1 MYFIE
6 NCNIVLES
14 SIIINGCLITEND
27 RIVDFGENLV
37 CPDGAERIDAQGAF
51 VGPGFVDIHVHGSTE
66 KLFCSDPENVAKYF
80 LKKGTTTILPTLYYN
95 MSEEELCKNI
105 DIIKDVMASGKAES
119 IGGIYMEG
127 PYMNPKYGAMP
138 EKNLWR
144 GDIKYEDYHRIIEKG
159 NGIIKVWALAPERE
173 GIEDFLKDLRKI
185 DKTSVISVGHS
196 EASPEEVFKL
206 KKYGLRLQTHS
217 TNATGI
223 AVVRKGVRGLG
234 PDEAC
239 FLDNEMYAEMI
250 SDSLAIHVHP
260 ETQQLLLKFKGT
272 DRLILITDCNPGNST
287 PPEIYKDATDLMFDE
302 NGRLSGS
309 QLSLDRACQN
319 VMKHT
324 GCGIKDAF
332 LMASRNPAR
341 IIGMENEI
349 GTIAVGKKAN
359 LVFVDEVFNV
369 KKVIFNGKVVE

>member
-1 MYFIE
+1 MYYIE
-6 NCNIVLES
+6 NCNIVLENAVVR
-14 SIIINGCLITEND
+14 NGQLLTGSD
-27 RIVDFGENLV
+27 RIIDFGETIP
-37 CPDGAERIDAQGAF
+37 CPDDATRIDAKGAY
-51 VGPGFVDIHVHGSTE
+51 VGPGFVDIHVHGNTE
-66 KLFCSDPENVAKYF
+66 TLFCDNPKKVAKYF
-80 LKKGTTTILPTLYYN
+80 LNKGTTTILPTLYYD
-95 MSEEELCKNI
+95 MSEEQLCENI
-105 DIIKDVMASGKAES
+105 DIIKDIMEKGEAEN

-144 GDIKYEDYHRIIEKG
+144 GDIKREDYFRIIEKG
-159 NGIIKVWALAPERE
+159 NGIVKVWAIAPERE

-185 DKTSVISVGHS
+185 DTTSVISVGHS
-196 EASPEEVFKL
+196 EATPEQVFKL
-206 KKYGLRLQTHS
+206 KKYGLCLQTHA
-217 TNATGI
+217 TNATGF
-223 AVVRKGVRGLG
+223 AVVRKGVRSLG

-250 SDSLAIHVHP
+250 SDSLAIHVKP

-309 QLSLDRACQN
+309 QLSLDRACKN

-332 LMASRNPAR
+332 LMASRNPSR

-349 GTIAVGKKAN
+349 GTIAIGKKAN
-359 LVFVDEVFNV
+359 LVFVDDDFNV
-369 KKVIFNGKVVE
+369 KKVMLNGKIVE